1 MKIVIDT
8 NIIFSAL
15 NSNKGASHVLLTWL
29 FSNKKILNV
38 VSTPLVIEFEDVLT
52 RKESLMRFEPLTID
66 DINGFINDI
75 CSISHKQLINF
86 LWRPFLRDM
95 KDDMV
100 LETAFNANADYIVT
114 YNINDFK
121 NVEEYFQIKVVKPQD
136 FLKIL
141 KKERLLE

>member
-1 MKIVIDT
+1 
-8 NIIFSAL
+8 
-15 NSNKGASHVLLTWL
+15 
-29 FSNKKILNV
+29 
-38 VSTPLVIEFEDVLT
+38 
-52 RKESLMRFEPLTID
+52 MRFEPLTID

-114 YNINDFK
+114 YNISDFK
-121 NVEEYFQIKVVKPQD
+121 NVEEYFQIKVIKPQD